1 MRFLPLQDLDD
12 DGCSR
17 FCFLEEAVRDR
28 FAFALRN
35 LAAGRAWDD
44 TGEEPVRAH
53 GQPIQFFAVL
63 YSLALLCPLR
73 SPEAMLLCLFQ
84 PFSTSR

>member
-1 MRFLPLQDLDD
+1 MRSPFQDLDD

-44 TGEEPVRAH
+44 TGEEPVRTH
-53 GQPIQFFAVL
+53 DYLFLSFAVL
-63 YSLALLCPLR
+63 YSVALLCPLR
-73 SPEAMLLCLFQ
+73 LSEA
-84 PFSTSR
+84 

>member
-1 MRFLPLQDLDD
+1 MPDTGPFSAWQDLDD

-44 TGEEPVRAH
+44 TGEEPVRTHACSLLS
-53 GQPIQFFAVL
+53 FAVL
-63 YSLALLCPLR
+63 CHVMWPCCAH
-73 SPEAMLLCLFQ
+73 
-84 PFSTSR
+84 

>member
-35 LAAGRAWDD
+35 LAAGRTWDD
-44 TGEEPVRAH
+44 TGEEPVRTQ
-53 GQPIQFFAVL
+53 GYSLVSIAVL
-63 YSLALLCPLR
+63 YSLALLSPLR
-73 SPEAMLLCLFQ
+73 SSEA
-84 PFSTSR
+84 